1 MTLLCDCP
9 LGAALPDVPIND
21 CIEDFGQ
28 LQKIVLQR
36 IYSSGTTKNT
46 IADPTLEASWT
57 ALLAASNGTK
67 VVQSPYLANPDSEPG
82 AARTYGGGNATPGG
96 VEITIGREPTSVTA
110 EILRSPQ
117 DTIKALKELSCEN
130 IGVWLIDEHGRIG
143 CLADDVDTPT
153 TYYPIPVQNF
163 FVGDKALKGLE
174 EPDRNAISWKFFP
187 NWSDYFKIL
196 TPSDFDAL
204 TDLVTPAS

>member
-9 LGAALPDVPIND
+9 SDAAINDVPIND

-46 IADPTLEASWT
+46 IATPDTLASWT
-57 ALLAASNGTK
+57 PLLAASDGTK

-82 AARTYGGGNATPGG
+82 AVRTYGGGNTTPGG
-96 VEITIGREPTSVTA
+96 IEITIGREPTSVTG

-117 DTIKALKELSCEN
+117 DTIKALKTFSCEQ

-143 CLADDVDTPT
+143 CIADDADTPT

-174 EPDRNAISWKFFP
+174 EPDRNAIMWKFFA
-187 NWSDYFKIL
+187 NWSDNFKII

-204 TDLVTPAS
+204 TALATPSS